1 MKKLVNWLFKE
12 LRRLKVIEDLIDS
25 LSFAI
30 KSSESIIEKGQVLLQ
45 RRKELEED
53 IQVKKDYQAFI
64 KGAKEKYTIA
74 VNELYEESI
83 LALKETLNVA
93 LKYVMF
99 DKNYS
104 ADLILEDKRGT
115 KSLSILLVD
124 EDNGFEVDLKDG
136 VGQGVRTI
144 ISFVLKSYYLINQNS
159 RVLFLDE
166 KYSALSSHYVPR
178 FYEFIKKFC
187 EENDFI
193 IVMISHI
200 SNQIEQADKVYYL
213 NDGVIAAEDNLT

>member
-1 MKKLVNWLFKE
+1 M
-12 LRRLKVIEDLIDS
+12 IDDLIDS
-25 LSFAI
+25 LSYAI
-30 KSSESIIEKGQVLLQ
+30 KSCNDLLSRKQ
-45 RRKELEED
+45 LLIDKDKELKQKVQEK
-53 IQVKKDYQAFI
+53 QDYLQFI

-83 LALKETLNVA
+83 GSLKDTLNVA

-144 ISFVLKSYYLINQNS
+144 ISFVLKTYYLLNQNS

-178 FYEFIKKFC
+178 FYEFMKRFC

-193 IVMISHI
+193 VVMISHI
-200 SNQIEQADKVYYL
+200 GNQIEHADKIYYL
-213 NDGVIAAEDNLT
+213 NDGVISEGDSLT

>member
-1 MKKLVNWLFKE
+1 MLQN
-12 LRRLKVIEDLIDS
+12 LIDS
-25 LSFAI
+25 FDYTIQSCENLLKKENILKENEEALKVQI
-30 KSSESIIEKGQVLLQ
+30 SE
-45 RRKELEED
+45 KEEYSKFL
-53 IQVKKDYQAFI
+53 

-83 LALKETLNVA
+83 VSLKDTLNVA

-104 ADLILEDKRGT
+104 ANLVLEDQRGT
-115 KSLSILLVD
+115 KSLSIYLVD
-124 EDNGFEVDLKDG
+124 DDDGFEVDLKDG

-144 ISFVLKSYYLINQNS
+144 ISFVLKSYYLLNQNS

-178 FYEFIKKFC
+178 FYEFMKKFC
-187 EENDFI
+187 EEHDFI
-193 IVMISHI
+193 VVMISHI
-200 SNQIEQADKVYYL
+200 ENQIEQADKIYYL
-213 NDGVIAAEDNLT
+213 NDGVISEVAEDDKSK

>member
-1 MKKLVNWLFKE
+1 MKSTLNSLDYTINSCKSLLEK
-12 LRRLKVIEDLIDS
+12 EDL
-25 LSFAI
+25 FQ
-30 KSSESIIEKGQVLLQ
+30 EKLKQLEKDK
-45 RRKELEED
+45 KEKEEYL
-53 IQVKKDYQAFI
+53 KFL
-64 KGAKEKYTIA
+64 KGAKEKYVVA

-83 LALKETLNVA
+83 GALKETLNTA

-104 ADLILEDKRGT
+104 ANLTLEDKNST
-115 KSLSILLVD
+115 KTLSISLVD
-124 EDNGFEVDLKDG
+124 DDDGFEVDLKDG

-144 ISFVLKSYYLINQNS
+144 ISFVLKTYYLLNQNS
-159 RVLFLDE
+159 KVLFLDE

-178 FYEFIKKFC
+178 FYEFVKKFC

-200 SNQIEQADKVYYL
+200 GNQIEHADKVYYL
-213 NDGVIAAEDNLT
+213 NDGVISEEE

>member
-1 MKKLVNWLFKE
+1 MQNTINSIDYTINSCKNLFEKESLLEQKLGK
-12 LRRLKVIEDLIDS
+12 
-25 LSFAI
+25 
-30 KSSESIIEKGQVLLQ
+30 
-45 RRKELEED
+45 LEEE
-53 IQVKKDYQAFI
+53 KKDKQGYIKFL
-64 KGAKEKYTIA
+64 KGAKEKYVVA

-83 LALKETLNVA
+83 GALKETLNTA

-104 ADLILEDKRGT
+104 ANLTLEDKNNT
-115 KSLSILLVD
+115 KTLNISLVD
-124 EDNGFEVDLKDG
+124 DDDGFEVDLKDG

-144 ISFVLKSYYLINQNS
+144 ISFVLKTYYLLNQNS
-159 RVLFLDE
+159 KVLFLDE

-178 FYEFIKKFC
+178 FYEFMKRFC

-200 SNQIEQADKVYYL
+200 SNQIEHADKVYYL
-213 NDGVIAAEDNLT
+213 NDGVITEEDNILSKSTEKEQN

>member
-1 MKKLVNWLFKE
+1 MDYKNTLDSLDYTIQSCMNLIAK
-12 LRRLKVIEDLIDS
+12 EDLVQGNIN
-25 LSFAI
+25 I
-30 KSSESIIEKGQVLLQ
+30 VNSELDTK
-45 RRKELEED
+45 KEYLT
-53 IQVKKDYQAFI
+53 FI
-64 KGAKEKYTIA
+64 KGAKEKYQAAIT
-74 VNELYEESI
+74 ELYEESI
-83 LALKETLNVA
+83 LSLKNTLNIA

-104 ADLILEDKRGT
+104 VNLVLEDKRGT

-144 ISFVLKSYYLINQNS
+144 ISFVLKSYYLLNQNS
-159 RVLFLDE
+159 KVLFLDE

-178 FYEFIKKFC
+178 FYEFMKKFC

-200 SNQIEQADKVYYL
+200 DNQIEHADKIYYL
-213 NDGVIAAEDNLT
+213 NDGVISEDNILAKTTENSEK